1 MTSPLTDPMVFAGL
15 LQRFFAERL
24 LQQKNASP
32 RTIEAYRDT
41 FRLLLRYAARETGK
55 PPARL
60 ALGDCDAP
68 LVLGFLTH
76 LETQRHN
83 TARSRNAR
91 LAAVRAFAH
100 YIAWQCPEALPVTQR
115 ILAIPM
121 KRFEKPLLGFL
132 SREEVQAVLAAPD
145 ASTWCGRRDQVL
157 LAVLYNTGARVS
169 ELIGIRVADVTFAA
183 TSSIRLH
190 GKGRK
195 QRTVPLWRP
204 TAMALR
210 NWLRYADLRADQP
223 LVPARSG
230 MPMTRTSVAE
240 RLALAVAV
248 ATASCPT
255 LRGRRISPHT
265 LRHTTAMHLLQAGV
279 DITVIA
285 LWLGHQSPTTT
296 HTYIEADLAMK
307 ERALNAI
314 APSGTPRNRYR
325 ASDALL
331 KFLDDL

>member
-169 ELIGIRVADVTFAA
+169 ELIGIRVAAVTFAA

>member
-285 LWLGHQSPTTT
+285 LWLGHQSPATT